1 MAPSTL
7 GDTDKQPEKQPE
19 IFDLLGKRKRSPFIL
34 ITTLLLVGV
43 GISATWYLWVNRVEN
58 LRLSGRIEGYET
70 DVGTK
75 VAGKIISVAVREGEQ
90 VSQGQLLVRLDDAET
105 NAQLQGAIARLNAAQ
120 QEELQA
126 RLEIDLIENQIREAE
141 LGVTQSQGDSSGRI
155 LQAESNLAASEAQ
168 LSEAQAQEQQAES
181 ALTLAQKDL
190 DRASQLLAQGVISQQ
205 QYDQAVNVLETAQ
218 ANLESRQ
225 ASVLAFQRLVTAA
238 QGQLTQTRTTGL
250 NPNIGNLQVQG
261 LRTQLAQSRLKI
273 AAAGAAVASA
283 RAAQQEIQA
292 KVENQNIVSPMDG
305 VVISR
310 NVEPGAVVTMG
321 RTLLTLINPQQLY
334 LRGYIPE
341 GEIVGVRVGQDV
353 RIFLDSRPDQPLL
366 GRVTAIDPQASFTP
380 ENIYFKEDRVRQV
393 FGIRVSLDNLEGYA
407 KPGMPA
413 EAEIVPVPGS

>member
-19 IFDLLGKRKRSPFIL
+19 IFDPLGKKKRSPLIL

-43 GISATWYLWVNRVEN
+43 GVSATWYLWANRGEN

-75 VAGKIISVAVREGEQ
+75 VAGRIVSVAVREGEE
-90 VSQGQLLVRLDDAET
+90 VSQGQLLIRLDDAET
-105 NAQLQGAIARLNAAQ
+105 NAQLQGAIARLNASQ

-126 RLEIDLIENQIREAE
+126 RLAIDLIENQIKEAE
-141 LGVTQSQGDSSGRI
+141 LGVTQSEGDSSGRI

-168 LSEAQAQEQQAES
+168 LSQAQAQQQQAAS

-190 DRASQLLAQGVISQQ
+190 DRASTLLAQGVISQQ
-205 QYDQAVNVLETAQ
+205 QYDQALNVLETAQ

-225 ASVLAFQRLVTAA
+225 ASVLAFQRLVSAA
-238 QGQLTQTRTTGL
+238 EGQRTQIRTTEL

-261 LRTQLAQSRLKI
+261 LRTQLAQARLKL
-273 AAAGAAVASA
+273 AAAGATVASS

-292 KVENQNIVSPMDG
+292 KVENQNISSPIDG

-310 NVEPGAVVTMG
+310 NVEPGAVVTTG
-321 RTLLTLINPQQLY
+321 KTLLTLINPQQLY

-341 GEIVGVRVGQDV
+341 GDIVGVRVGQDV
-353 RIFLDSRPDQPLL
+353 RIFLDSRPDQPVL
-366 GRVTAIDPQASFTP
+366 GRVTAIDAQASFTP

-413 EAEIVPVPGS
+413 EAEIVPDPDS

>member
-7 GDTDKQPEKQPE
+7 GDKDKQPEPQPE
-19 IFDLLGKRKRSPFIL
+19 IFDPLGKKKRSPLIL
-34 ITTLLLVGV
+34 ITALLLVGV
-43 GISATWYLWVNRVEN
+43 GISATLYLWANRGAN

-75 VAGKIISVAVREGEQ
+75 AAGRVISVAVREGEQ
-90 VSQGQLLVRLDDAET
+90 VSEGQLLVRLDDAET

-126 RLEIDLIENQIREAE
+126 RLEIDLIESQIREAE
-141 LGVTQSQGDSSGRI
+141 LSVTQSQGDSSGRI
-155 LQAESNLAASEAQ
+155 LQAESSLAASEAQ
-168 LSEAQAQEQQAES
+168 LSQAQAQQQQAES

-190 DRASQLLAQGVISQQ
+190 DRASQLLSQGVISQQ

-225 ASVLAFQRLVTAA
+225 ASVLAFQRLVTAS

-261 LRTQLAQSRLKI
+261 LRTQLAQARLKI

-283 RAAQQEIQA
+283 RAAQQEIRA
-292 KVENQNIVSPMDG
+292 RVENQNIVSPTDG

-310 NVEPGAVVTMG
+310 NVEPGAVVTTG
-321 RTLLTLINPQQLY
+321 KTLLTLINPQQLY
-334 LRGYIPE
+334 LRGFVPE
-341 GEIVGVRVGQDV
+341 GEIVRVRLGQDV

-413 EAEIVPVPGS
+413 EAEIVPDPGS

>member
-19 IFDLLGKRKRSPFIL
+19 IFDPLGKRKRSPFIL

>member
-19 IFDLLGKRKRSPFIL
+19 IFDPLGKKKRSPLIL

-43 GISATWYLWVNRVEN
+43 GVSATWYLWANRGEN

-75 VAGKIISVAVREGEQ
+75 VAGRIVSVTVREGEE
-90 VSQGQLLVRLDDAET
+90 VSQGQLLIRLDDAET
-105 NAQLQGAIARLNAAQ
+105 NAQLQGAIARLNASQ

-126 RLEIDLIENQIREAE
+126 RLAIDLIENQIKEAE
-141 LGVTQSQGDSSGRI
+141 LGVTQSEGDSSGRI

-168 LSEAQAQEQQAES
+168 LSQAQAQQQQAAS

-190 DRASQLLAQGVISQQ
+190 DRASTLLAQGVISQQ
-205 QYDQAVNVLETAQ
+205 QYDQALNVLETAQ

-225 ASVLAFQRLVTAA
+225 ASVLAFQRLVSAA
-238 QGQLTQTRTTGL
+238 EGQRTQIRTTEL

-261 LRTQLAQSRLKI
+261 LRTQLAQARLKL
-273 AAAGAAVASA
+273 AAAGATVASS

-292 KVENQNIVSPMDG
+292 KVENQNISSPIDG

-310 NVEPGAVVTMG
+310 NVEPGAVVTTG
-321 RTLLTLINPQQLY
+321 KTLLTLINPQQLY

-341 GEIVGVRVGQDV
+341 GDIVGVRVGQDV
-353 RIFLDSRPDQPLL
+353 RIFLDSRPDQPVL
-366 GRVTAIDPQASFTP
+366 GRVTAIDAQASFTP

-413 EAEIVPVPGS
+413 EAEIVPDPDS

>member
-1 MAPSTL
+1 M
-7 GDTDKQPEKQPE
+7 
-19 IFDLLGKRKRSPFIL
+19 L
-34 ITTLLLVGV
+34 ITTLLLVGI
-43 GISATWYLWVNRVEN
+43 GIPATWYLWANRGEN

-75 VAGKIISVAVREGEQ
+75 AAGRVVSVAVREGEQ
-90 VSQGQLLVRLDDAET
+90 VSQGQLLVRLDEAET

-126 RLEIDLIENQIREAE
+126 QLEIDFIENQIREAE
-141 LGVTQSQGDSSGRI
+141 LSVTQSQGDSSGRI
-155 LQAESNLAASEAQ
+155 LQAESSLAASEAQ
-168 LSEAQAQEQQAES
+168 LSEAQAQQQQAAS

-190 DRASQLLAQGVISQQ
+190 DRASQLRSQGAISQQ
-205 QYDQAVNVLETAQ
+205 QYDQAINVLETAQ
-218 ANLESRQ
+218 ATLASRQ

-238 QGQLTQTRTTGL
+238 EGQLTQTRTTEL

-261 LRTQLAQSRLKI
+261 LRTQLAQARLKL
-273 AAAGAAVASA
+273 AGAGAAVASA
-283 RAAQQEIQA
+283 RAAQQEIRA
-292 KVENQNIVSPMDG
+292 RVENQNIVSPTDG

-310 NVEPGAVVTMG
+310 NVEPGAVVTTG
-321 RTLLTLINPQQLY
+321 KTLLTLINPQQLY

-341 GEIVGVRVGQDV
+341 GEIIRVRVGQDV

-366 GRVTAIDPQASFTP
+366 GRVSAIDPQASFTP

-413 EAEIVPVPGS
+413 EAEIVPTPGN